1 METLRYVHP
10 RPRLAAAMEML
21 RGCDTLADIGCDH
34 GRLSCAAVQ
43 SGAARRAIAID
54 ISLPSL
60 AKAQALAAYIGV
72 DDRVRTRQGDGFMPL
87 AQGEAD
93 AVALLGMGGTLM
105 TRLLEACPV
114 PLMGARTAVL
124 QPMRAVEDIRRY
136 LYARGYRVRDD
147 RVVREAGRLYQVFA
161 VAPPEPGRQ
170 ALPAGW
176 PADCFCFGYTAFQKR
191 EPLLKTLVE
200 TRLQTHQRRLQRGE
214 SAALTK
220 ECEQL
225 TQILRAWEE
234 TACN

>member
-1 METLRYVHP
+1 M
-10 RPRLAAAMEML
+10 AAIEML

-34 GRLSCAAVQ
+34 GRLSCVAVQ
-43 SGAARRAIAID
+43 SGAAKRAIAID
-54 ISLPSL
+54 VSAPSL
-60 AKAQALAAYIGV
+60 EKARALANYIGESE
-72 DDRVRTRQGDGFMPL
+72 RVQTRLGDGFTPL

-105 TRLLEACPV
+105 TRLLADCPT
-114 PLMGARTAVL
+114 PLMGAKTAVF

-136 LYARGYRVRDD
+136 LYAHGYRVTDD

-161 VAPPEPGRQ
+161 ATPPEPGRQ

-176 PADCFCFGYTAFQKR
+176 PADCFSFGYVAFQKR

-200 TRLQTHQRRLQRGE
+200 TRLSTHRRRLQKGE

-225 TQILRAWEE
+225 MQILRAWEE
-234 TACN
+234 AACN